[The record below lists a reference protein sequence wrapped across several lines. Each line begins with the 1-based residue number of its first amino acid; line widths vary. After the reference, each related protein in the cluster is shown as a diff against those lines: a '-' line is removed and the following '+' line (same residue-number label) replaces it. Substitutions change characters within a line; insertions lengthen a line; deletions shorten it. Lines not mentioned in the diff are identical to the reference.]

1 MTAISR
7 KKKKGTKKNQY
18 AKLVR
23 SYVVVTTCY
32 LMMIMSASVHVA
44 DEIVKI
50 EERKEKY
57 IKIANQRFGAMDR
70 RPPTN
75 SHDEM
80 DVT

>member
-1 MTAISR
+1 
-7 KKKKGTKKNQY
+7 
-18 AKLVR
+18 
-23 SYVVVTTCY
+23 
-32 LMMIMSASVHVA
+32 MSASVHVA

-80 DVT
+80 DVTWFLGISGISWS